1 MDPQPPQHVQCRRH
15 RRRAE
20 RPLPRPVA
28 EEERNRRPCVR
39 TRRLCRNTRTG
50 LQNHVGRARDSRPG
64 SLPDSIKGPKP
75 VPATPGRPVDTASNS
90 FVWSRGSGVFWQA
103 VHACR
108 GHGPRGDG
116 PLCGWHVRGCN
127 GSGRRGRGRLAGPAV
142 APAECSAGLARVQCD
157 LWKDESQH
165 NRSSTSSWEA
175 RDEWCPGDWIA
186 RQDVL
191 FHDDGIPG
199 AAP

>member
-1 MDPQPPQHVQCRRH
+1 MATRRAPVFQWRLRLARHVAAPAASGDDEMDPQP
-15 RRRAE
+15 
-20 RPLPRPVA
+20 
-28 EEERNRRPCVR
+28 
-39 TRRLCRNTRTG
+39 RNTFNVAVIGARLSG
-50 LQNHVGRARDSRPG
+50 LCLAQSLKKSGIDVHVYERHG
-64 SLPDSIKGPKP
+64 S
-75 VPATPGRPVDTASNS
+75 
-90 FVWSRGSGVFWQA
+90 
-103 VHACR
+103 
-108 GHGPRGDG
+108 RGDG
-116 PLCGWHVRGCN
+116 SRGDWHARGCN